1 MAHAWYLERV
11 LPNLYVLKNV
21 NLDCLSTFCQLEV
34 IPRSEGATDQPI
46 GDRID
51 ESQTSSIL
59 GINGNFQARE
69 RSEKGCTICR
79 ASGSGAWLAGDK

>member
-21 NLDCLSTFCQLEV
+21 NLDCLSAFCQLEV

-59 GINGNFQARE
+59 GINGNFRRE
-69 RSEKGCTICR
+69 NEAKKAAHSVALPAPERG
-79 ASGSGAWLAGDK
+79 